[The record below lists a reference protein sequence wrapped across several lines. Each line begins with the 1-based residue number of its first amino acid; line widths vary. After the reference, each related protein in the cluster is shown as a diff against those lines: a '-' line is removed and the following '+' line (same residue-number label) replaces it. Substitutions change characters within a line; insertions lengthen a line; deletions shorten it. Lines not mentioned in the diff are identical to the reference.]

1 MKLCSSSA
9 FSWSL
14 ARYIQ
19 PDLGEECAFA
29 DDALR
34 VFPGPLFVEL
44 GGGFGEQKLLI
55 SSTSNSQA
63 RGHGVSMLCLQLWL
77 GAVLGGLFDYFF
89 SPSLPTAVLY
99 HSPVPDSQKCSCMGC
114 ECWYL
119 SWPLGKRGVCG
130 RDVLQSTLNGTV
142 AARFS
147 HHECSACLFPSASV

>member
-1 MKLCSSSA
+1 MKLCSSGA

-14 ARYIQ
+14 ARKYIQ

-44 GGGFGEQKLLI
+44 GGGFGEQKLLLI

-63 RGHGVSMLCLQLWL
+63 QGHGVSMLCLQLWL

-89 SPSLPTAVLY
+89 PPPCL
-99 HSPVPDSQKCSCMGC
+99 
-114 ECWYL
+114 
-119 SWPLGKRGVCG
+119 
-130 RDVLQSTLNGTV
+130 LQFFITPQFLTVESV
-142 AARFS
+142 AAWG
-147 HHECSACLFPSASV
+147 VNVGI